1 MTSNKNTAPND
12 NKPVLRIKWTE
23 EEIQFVIDKQK
34 EGLSCGV
41 IAKLMNKLGMR
52 SDCAPVTRNAVVGVW
67 DRHRSKLTKENELQ
81 TKTVLKKSHKK
92 KDGPKSF
99 VGSLFKPNHHV
110 EQPKS
115 FAGVIFE
122 PSHHIEQRMNEL
134 KVSEVSNERMTMEN
148 VRDRCCKFP
157 FNDPRTEDFFYCGEP
172 IDYRLGRSYCTY
184 HYKICYQAVERR

>member
-1 MTSNKNTAPND
+1 MSEEKTKT
-12 NKPVLRIKWTE
+12 VLRIKWTE

-92 KDGPKSF
+92 KEEPKSF
-99 VGSLFKPNHHV
+99 V
-110 EQPKS
+110 
-115 FAGVIFE
+115 GVIFE

-134 KVSEVSNERMTMEN
+134 KVSETPNERMTMEN
-148 VRDRCCKFP
+148 IRDRCCKFP